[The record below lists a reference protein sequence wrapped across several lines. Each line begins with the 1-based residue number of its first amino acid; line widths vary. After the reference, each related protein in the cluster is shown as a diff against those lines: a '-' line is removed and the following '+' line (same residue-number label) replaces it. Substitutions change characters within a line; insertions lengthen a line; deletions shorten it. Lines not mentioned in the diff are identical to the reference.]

1 MNPANVVLFKASN
14 QNKVWNIFPV
24 NNKNTD
30 DIDDILVLSFL
41 SLISRGIF
49 IWSCPRGGVGAL
61 FSAFES
67 KNNMQIEYT

>member
-1 MNPANVVLFKASN
+1 MNPANVVLFKANN

-41 SLISRGIF
+41 SLTSQGIF
-49 IWSCPRGGVGAL
+49 VWSCPRGGGGVL
-61 FSAFES
+61 FLAFES